1 MTLSSLNENGQVTL
15 GEDGGRK
22 KETPSRVGGVDVN
35 SCTEN
40 DASKMDVAVSP
51 RLCAYFTALGR
62 DAGQLY
68 EIAEEARKKGLD
80 PEPQVNI
87 PLARDVAARVEGL
100 ISSIYPLLAGSG
112 LAEAIRELEDEFS
125 KNDERICF
133 HAAERVAREE
143 FCKFESTEEALDAGV
158 RVGVAYNTQ
167 GIVTAPLEGIA
178 RVKIKKRMDGG
189 EYVAIYYA
197 GPIRSAGG
205 TANALSVLITDFLR
219 SKFGYLSYD
228 PLDNEVERFVTEL
241 EDYDSKITPLQFKVS
256 ANDIRTMVRHIPVE
270 VSGDATE
277 KLEVLS
283 YKDLE
288 RVETNNIRSGVCLT
302 LSCIYGK
309 AFKLLKRVKGN
320 LSGFELEHWK
330 FLEQMMSK
338 GKKEEKTSGSKGVEP
353 SYKYMSELPG
363 GRPVFSYPS
372 RAGGFRLRY
381 GRSRNT
387 GFAACGIHPATM
399 IVTDEFISVGTQL
412 KIEYP
417 GKATVAMPVDGIEG
431 PIVRTKNGSV
441 VRVTSIEQAREVR
454 KDIDKVLFLGDLLV
468 GFGEFAT
475 NGKKLLPAGW
485 CEEWWDG
492 LVRENN
498 EEPTTPVS
506 FSEALTI
513 SQRLKIPLHP
523 RYTHFYSDLSRDQ
536 LSALA
541 RWLGTGTLERVPRA
555 NTDAD
560 EGTILNLMLKHD
572 DAGKDALEIAC
583 IPHSVTNGEVFIE
596 VEAEELLVTLG
607 MLDGDRIDPSRLL
620 GTLDELCDA
629 SALEVIN
636 AVSPVMIKPFAP
648 SYIGTRMGRPEKAER
663 RIMKG
668 SPNLLF
674 PVGRDDAGEKKQRSL
689 IKAAQHKTV
698 RVELG
703 KRFCPECKEFT
714 FLANCPTCGTLTEQ
728 RRVCARCGQVTKLDM
743 HCEIPTKRS
752 DFYHLPFKELIDAAA
767 GNVGERVP
775 AELKGVVGMSSRS
788 KIPERMEKGILRA
801 KHKVLVNKDGTIRF
815 DGTDCP
821 ISHFTPIEIGTSVE
835 RLIELGYAEDIHGKP
850 LEQDDQVVELLAQDI
865 LVSDFRDPDGKIASG
880 ADYCTQ
886 ICNFVDD
893 LLDKFYG
900 MPRFYNISCRED
912 LVGHLV
918 ITLAPHTS
926 AAIMGRI
933 IGFTPARVYYT
944 HPLLIAAR
952 RRNAD
957 GDEDSISLALDAL
970 LNFSR
975 SFLPDTQGARTMDA
989 PLVLTLI
996 LNPSEIDDEVW
1007 DMDTSWGYNPAFYE
1021 MTYDYPE
1028 PKDAKKAH
1036 NIEQYADRIG
1046 KNSQYE
1052 GLGFNIRTT
1061 DVSAGPTITAYK
1073 FLGSMLEKVD
1083 AQLELGRKIRAV
1095 NADGVAGLVLG
1106 THFLS
1111 DIKGNIRT
1119 FTRQKIRCITCNSKY
1134 RRVPLTGVCT
1144 RCGGK
1149 LILTVA
1155 PGSVSKYITPS
1166 IRIAENFEITPY
1178 LNQQL
1183 EVASRRLLSMFG
1195 KEKHQQV
1202 GLDAFLS

>member
-1 MTLSSLNENGQVTL
+1 MTLSSLNGNGQATL
-15 GEDGGRK
+15 GEDGDSKEVTPARK
-22 KETPSRVGGVDVN
+22 VGGMDVN
-35 SCTEN
+35 SCTEK

-51 RLCAYFTALGR
+51 RVCAYFNALDR
-62 DAGQLY
+62 DARLLY

-100 ISSIYPLLAGSG
+100 ISSIYPQLAGSG
-112 LAEAIRELEDEFS
+112 LAEAIRVLEDEFS

-143 FCKFESTEEALDAGV
+143 FCKFESTEQALDAGV

-178 RVKIKKRMDGG
+178 RVKVKKRMDGG

-219 SKFGYLSYD
+219 SKFGYQSYD

-241 EDYDSKITPLQFKVS
+241 EDYDSKITNLQFRVS
-256 ANDIRTMVRHIPVE
+256 AKDIRTMVRHIPVE

-320 LSGFELEHWK
+320 LSGFELDHWT

-338 GKKEEKTSGSKGVEP
+338 GKKEEKTSGPKGVEP
-353 SYKYMSELPG
+353 SFKYMGELPG

-399 IVTDEFISVGTQL
+399 VVTDEFISVGTQL
-412 KIEYP
+412 KVEYP

-431 PIVRTKNGSV
+431 PIIKTKNGSV
-441 VRVTSIEQAREVR
+441 VRVTSIEQAREL
-454 KDIDKVLFLGDLLV
+454 KGNIEKILFMGDLLV

-485 CEEWWDG
+485 CEEWWEG
-492 LVRENN
+492 LVRERN
-498 EEPTTPVS
+498 EEPSTPGT
-506 FSEALTI
+506 FSEALSI
-513 SQRLKIPLHP
+513 SQRLDIPLHP
-523 RYTHFYSDLSRDQ
+523 RCTHFYSDLSRDQ
-536 LSALA
+536 LSELV
-541 RWLGTGTLERVPRA
+541 RWLGTGSLERVPRDD
-555 NTDAD
+555 TD
-560 EGTILNLMLKHD
+560 EGTFLYLRLKHD

-583 IPHSVTNGEVFIE
+583 IPHSVTDSEVVIE
-596 VEAEELLVTLG
+596 GEAEEVLVTLG
-607 MLDGDRIDPSRLL
+607 ILDGDKLDPSRLL
-620 GTLDELCDA
+620 GVLDELQDS
-629 SALEVIN
+629 SALEAIN

-689 IKAAQHKTV
+689 IKAAQHKSV

-714 FLANCPTCGTLTEQ
+714 FLANCPTCGSITEQ
-728 RRVCARCGQVTKLDM
+728 RRVCARCGQVTNLDM

-752 DFYHLPFKELIDAAA
+752 DNYFLSFKQLIEAAA

-788 KIPERMEKGILRA
+788 KIPERIEKGILRA
-801 KHKVLVNKDGTIRF
+801 KHRVLVNKDGTIRF
-815 DGTDCP
+815 DGTDTP
-821 ISHFTPIEIGTSVE
+821 ITHFTPKEIGTSVE
-835 RLIELGYAEDIHGKP
+835 RLRELGYVEDVHGKV
-850 LEQDDQVVELLAQDI
+850 LEQEDQVVELLPQDI
-865 LVSDFRDPDGKIASG
+865 LVSDFRDSDGKIASG

-893 LLDKFYG
+893 LLEKYYG
-900 MPRFYNISCRED
+900 MPRFYNVSCRED

-957 GDEDSISLALDAL
+957 GDEDSISMALDAL

-1007 DMDTSWGYNPAFYE
+1007 DMDTSQSYTPAFYE
-1021 MTYDYPE
+1021 MTYDYPD

-1036 NIEQYADRIG
+1036 NVEQYADRIG

-1052 GLGFNIRTT
+1052 GLGFNIGTS

-1095 NADGVAGLVLG
+1095 NEDGVAGLVLG

-1134 RRVPLTGVCT
+1134 RRIPLTGVCT
-1144 RCGGK
+1144 KCGGK

-1155 PGSVSKYITPS
+1155 PGSVSKYIEPS
-1166 IRIAENFEITPY
+1166 TKIAENFEITPY